1 MTGYCRFDIKRY
13 KIAQNTKAYQIADDL
28 TLKHDL
34 KNVITKLYCIAH
46 HGHDTA
52 DTEGAHDDVPL
63 VLLHPDG
70 IHFQ

>member
-1 MTGYCRFDIKRY
+1 MLSQSY
-13 KIAQNTKAYQIADDL
+13 
-28 TLKHDL
+28 
-34 KNVITKLYCIAH
+34 IAH

-70 IHFQ
+70 IHFQWDIRRNNKSDSAMSFY